1 MRVVSCVLLVLLLFS
16 IGCSSSYEVS
26 SSPDADPSFNT
37 FNVDAY
43 DRSGTIVF
51 QDGRELG
58 ARNIMVS
65 QDSTRFLNKK
75 TYAASVVP
83 THTIKKVVIINHGV
97 GFLEGLGWGAGI
109 GIVSGATL
117 GVIGSTSKYSGSTA
131 EDVAWA
137 TLTVGAMGAAVGGA
151 IGGIWGVIAGH
162 SYEYEFPLTKGR
174 E

>member
-1 MRVVSCVLLVLLLFS
+1 MRVVSCVLLVSLLFS

-65 QDSTRFLNKK
+65 KDSTRFLNEN
-75 TYAASVVP
+75 TNATTVVP
-83 THTIKKVVIINHGV
+83 TFTIQKVVFKKRFA
-97 GFLEGLGWGAGI
+97 GFLEGFW
-109 GIVSGATL
+109 
-117 GVIGSTSKYSGSTA
+117 
-131 EDVAWA
+131 
-137 TLTVGAMGAAVGGA
+137 MGALVGVPAGVGLVVFGMPEGEGESYVIAAVFVGGLVGGL
-151 IGGIWGVIAGH
+151 IGGISGFVIGH
-162 SYEYEFPLTKGR
+162 SYEYQFPTSADSTKK
-174 E
+174 